1 MDGFR
6 NEDDWP
12 ARYTI
17 DFGKRLS
24 REASS
29 FRNTISGQLSQE
41 GNKGPIIH
49 QGLCLSEVREGSH
62 EIFLAAIS
70 DLIGQKVDGIVL
82 GCTEIGMLIQQSHT
96 RNPILDSTALHA
108 QALVEFVLNERAWLY
123 ANYGIP

>member
-1 MDGFR
+1 MR
-6 NEDDWP
+6 L
-12 ARYTI
+12 ACSVSLTI

-24 REASS
+24 EEASS

-41 GNKGPIIH
+41 RRQRSDIHRIIH
-49 QGLCLSEVREGSH
+49 EELCLSEVHEESH

-96 RNPILDSTALHA
+96 RNPILDLTALHA
-108 QALVEFVLNERAWLY
+108 QALVEFALNEGAWR
-123 ANYGIP
+123 IH